1 MTTTVRLRHIAQV
14 NPGTPAFDRL
24 NSDGELT
31 FLPMEAVWPD
41 HRLNISQRRVK
52 TAVTTGYTR
61 FQDRDV
67 LVPKITPT
75 FEAGRAV
82 LIEGLLGGLGAGTTE
97 LHVLRAGADVDPRFL
112 LYVVNTHSFLKLG
125 QAEMYGVAGQQ
136 RVPDDFLR
144 NFPVHLPSMQE
155 QQRIVTFLD
164 DQTAK
169 IDRYVELHR
178 ALRKKLHEKQQGVT
192 EALLLHGRIITDVA
206 GSTQTHLPFPSSFP
220 VGRLKNVAARIDVGI
235 AEAAT
240 HAYSPTG
247 TPLVRAM
254 NIRPNRL
261 DLNDLLHI
269 EPWFAN
275 RNRSKYV
282 QAGDIL
288 TVRTGQAAGVSAVV
302 PQEMH
307 HSQTFTQLITTP
319 QHGVSAEYFCQF
331 LNSRVGRE
339 YFELVSWGSAQP
351 NISVPLLA
359 NTPVPLPAPGMQK
372 LIASQVKANME
383 SVSSLDNKI
392 SRACILAAERRQALI
407 TAAVTGQFDVS
418 TASGRNVTDGVSV

>member
-1 MTTTVRLRHIAQV
+1 
-14 NPGTPAFDRL
+14 
-24 NSDGELT
+24 
-31 FLPMEAVWPD
+31 MEAVWPD
-41 HRLNISQRRVK
+41 HRLNISQRRTK

-61 FQDRDV
+61 FQNGDV

-82 LIEGLLGGLGAGTTE
+82 LIEGLLGGVGAGTTE
-97 LHVLRAGADVDPRFL
+97 LHVLRAGADIDPRFL

-144 NFPVHLPSMQE
+144 NLPVHLPPMQE
-155 QQRIVTFLD
+155 QQRIVEFLD

-169 IDRYVELHR
+169 IDRYVKLHK

-192 EALLLHGRIITDVA
+192 ETLLLHGRIIKDAA
-206 GSTQTHLPFPSSFP
+206 GSTPTRLPFPSSFP
-220 VGRLKNVAARIDVGI
+220 IGRLKNVAARIDVGI

-240 HAYSPTG
+240 HAYSSTG
-247 TPLVRAM
+247 TPLIRAM

-261 DLNDLLHI
+261 ELD
-269 EPWFAN
+269 E
-275 RNRSKYV
+275 
-282 QAGDIL
+282 GDIL

-302 PQEMH
+302 PQEMR

-319 QHGVSAEYFCQF
+319 QNGVSAEYFCQF
-331 LNSRVGRE
+331 LNSRIGRE

-359 NTPVPLPAPGMQK
+359 NAPVPLPPLDVQK
-372 LIASQVKANME
+372 VIASQVKANMK
-383 SVSSLDNKI
+383 STSALDDKI
-392 SRACILAAERRQALI
+392 SGACILATERRRSLI
-407 TAAVTGQFDVS
+407 TAAVTGQFDVT
-418 TASGRNVTDGVSV
+418 TASGRNVTEGVTV